1 MTCSTGGGSVL
12 CTHKLSIPMNHNL
25 LRAWLRLNRGSASLV
40 WRLGTCISN
49 LGAQSPQTLA
59 C

>member
-1 MTCSTGGGSVL
+1 ML
-12 CTHKLSIPMNHNL
+12 CTHKLLIPMNHNL
-25 LRAWLRLNRGSASLV
+25 LRALLRLNRGLASLV
-40 WRLGTCISN
+40 WRLGACISN

>member
-1 MTCSTGGGSVL
+1 ML

-25 LRAWLRLNRGSASLV
+25 LRALLRLNWGSASLV
-40 WRLGTCISN
+40 WRLGACISN
-49 LGAQSPQTLA
+49 LGAQNPQTLA